1 MSNEPR
7 WIDVVILTKNSEKP
21 LLKMCLESIYANVP
35 VNRLIVV
42 DGYSEDNTIRILKS
56 YPKVSIV
63 QVKGSRGT
71 ARKEG
76 IEEVETDWFAFVDSD
91 LVLCKDWFTRI
102 KKQIASNTGAVWG
115 VAIPTAPSDLRR
127 CLAVSK
133 FYRRSLEDTML
144 IEGRRRGMLHD
155 TIIRTALVKDIRIPS
170 QLHVWEDEY
179 IKQHIMKKGFAW
191 VSTKTAQCYHYANL
205 SSRNIKDLI
214 EFGKIARA
222 YEFYS
227 WKRILMFA
235 LLGVPK
241 AAWIYALTRDTDVA
255 KWQADAYR
263 MIITGWLVD
272 GIKPQSN

>member
-7 WIDVVILTKNSEKP
+7 RIDVVILTRNSEKP

-56 YPKVSIV
+56 YPNVSII
-63 QVKGSRGT
+63 QVEGSRGT
-71 ARKEG
+71 AREKG

-91 LVLCKDWFTRI
+91 LVLCKNWFTRI
-102 KKQIASNTGAVWG
+102 KKHIASNTGAVWG
-115 VAIPTAPSDLRR
+115 VAIPTAPSDLKR

-155 TIIRTALVKDIRIPS
+155 TIIRTELVRGIRIPS

-179 IKQHIMKKGFAW
+179 IKQHIVRKGFVW
-191 VSTKTAQCYHYANL
+191 VSTKTAPCYHYANL
-205 SSRNIKDLI
+205 SSRNIRDLI

-222 YEFYS
+222 YGYYS
-227 WKRILMFA
+227 WKRILLFT

-241 AAWIYALTRDTDVA
+241 AAWIYALTRDSNLA

-263 MIITGWLVD
+263 MMIAGWLVD
-272 GIKPQSN
+272 GITPQSN